1 MSSEG
6 FHNLIPFCK
15 LKKLTMYFNN
25 NTSRGQYLCGEQ
37 NQNHNQNQNMQQS
50 RTLFLGDLSL
60 YCTEKEIFQVFTSF
74 GPIVSIHLKRVP
86 QGPATH
92 LSYGFVRFQHR
103 YSAETAMISM
113 QGALLFGRPLRV
125 GWAEETRN
133 VKQPLPYQSMVSKP
147 PMTSVVP
154 SHLYRPPHAQIHV
167 IFTSTY
173 FKPVTE
179 SALRQIFERFG
190 AVLDV
195 SLKRL
200 HINKV
205 CDTVSDLILFQID

>member
-1 MSSEG
+1 MP
-6 FHNLIPFCK
+6 FQKVHNLIPFF
-15 LKKLTMYFNN
+15 LLPVELTLLEVTMYLR
-25 NTSRGQYLCGEQ
+25 SHEQYHSGELS
-37 NQNHNQNQNMQQS
+37 QNHNQNQNMQQS

-103 YSAETAMISM
+103 YSAENAMISM

-133 VKQPLPYQSMVSKP
+133 VKRPILSMVSKP
-147 PMTSVVP
+147 PVTAAVP

-167 IFTSTY
+167 IFTSTH

-205 CDTVSDLILFQID
+205 SDTT

>member
-1 MSSEG
+1 
-6 FHNLIPFCK
+6 
-15 LKKLTMYFNN
+15 MYFN
-25 NTSRGQYLCGEQ
+25 NTSRGQYVCGEQ
-37 NQNHNQNQNMQQS
+37 SRNQNHNQNQNPNMQQS

-103 YSAETAMISM
+103 SSAEAAMISM

-133 VKQPLPYQSMVSKP
+133 VKQPMPYQSMVSKP
-147 PMTSVVP
+147 PVTTTVP

-167 IFTSTY
+167 IFTSTH

-205 CDTVSDLILFQID
+205 SDTT